1 MAKFKKGQSGN
12 PKGRPVGVPDK
23 RTELR
28 KRFEVDGSK
37 VAAAVIEQ
45 ALKGDMQAARL
56 VLERIAAPI
65 RATQQAVRFE
75 LDPEASLTDTAKQ
88 ILTAISDGE
97 VPPDIGKSL
106 LDSVASMARVKE
118 LDEINQRLEELENG
132 CR

>member
-1 MAKFKKGQSGN
+1 MAQFKKGQSGN

-65 RATQQAVRFE
+65 RAKADTVNFE
-75 LDPEASLTDTAKQ
+75 LDPEASLTDTARS
-88 ILTAISDGE
+88 ILTAIAAGE

-118 LDEINQRLEELENG
+118 LDEINQRLEDLENAS
-132 CR
+132 R